1 MKAFLMG
8 FCCTCILCAAY
19 NFLFVEKPVY
29 RETVVVVK
37 HGDTLW
43 NIASAHTAE
52 NEDVR
57 EVLYRIE
64 DMNALKT
71 LHVYPGQVLKIKQ
84 RVPHNVGSDGLMMA
98 NK

>member
-1 MKAFLMG
+1 MVYA
-8 FCCTCILCAAY
+8 CY

-29 RETVVVVK
+29 REAVVVVK

-43 NIASAHTAE
+43 DIARAHTSGD
-52 NEDVR
+52 EDVR

-64 DMNALKT
+64 EGNALKS
-71 LHVYPGQVLKIKQ
+71 LHVYPGQVLKVKQ
-84 RVPHNVGSDGLMMA
+84 RVPHTAQDDGLMMA

>member
-8 FCCTCILCAAY
+8 FCCTCLLCAAY

-37 HGDTLW
+37 SGDTLW
-43 NIASAHTAE
+43 QIASAHTTE

-64 DMNALKT
+64 DTNNLQT
-71 LHVYPGQVLKIKQ
+71 LHVYPGQVLKVKQ
-84 RVPHNVGSDGLMMA
+84 RVPHNAVNDGLMMA